1 MLMYSCTQGDLRV
14 CLPPHSHHPIYLPK
28 LLALASWFIH
38 KHLSLGQ
45 TFCSLRALPQPP
57 FPILEEE
64 RGLLL

>member
-14 CLPPHSHHPIYLPK
+14 SLPPHFHHPIYLPK

-45 TFCSLRALPQPP
+45 TFCCLHALPRLP
-57 FPILEEE
+57 FSILEEE
-64 RGLLL
+64 RRLLV